1 MYTQQGE
8 TVGNVRPMYIKR
20 VALELVQRFP
30 DIFSDDFQSNK
41 KFVEQYTSI
50 KSKMVRNRIAG
61 YIAKIMEKP
70 EAKEN
75 EEES

>member
-1 MYTQQGE
+1 M
-8 TVGNVRPMYIKR
+8 GNVRPMYIKR

>member
-1 MYTQQGE
+1 M
-8 TVGNVRPMYIKR
+8 GNVRPMYIKR

-30 DIFSDDFQSNK
+30 DVFSDDFQSNK
-41 KFVEQYTSI
+41 KFVEQYTSL

-70 EAKEN
+70 KVQEN
-75 EEES
+75 EGEEES

>member
-1 MYTQQGE
+1 M
-8 TVGNVRPMYIKR
+8 GNVRPMYIKR
-20 VALELVQRFP
+20 VALELVQKFP
-30 DIFSDDFQSNK
+30 DVFTDDFHSNK

-70 EAKEN
+70 KVQEN
-75 EEES
+75 EIEEES

>member
-1 MYTQQGE
+1 VYTQQGE